1 MKNILVTV
9 TGIAIL
15 IGTLTPLKSNEPY
28 IEIEDIYDTRGVLE
42 EWQYPGK
49 YSPVNIFDNDVNTV
63 HAENSKGYHMLLKI
77 KFKQPVECDAIQVLG
92 GVATNKDIYQK
103 NNRPKDVVVYVYDN
117 KVSMGNENFFGKK
130 IESDFLNTKRKR
142 GGNHDEG
149 QANVQS

>member
-1 MKNILVTV
+1 MKNIVIVV

-28 IEIEDIYDTRGVLE
+28 IEIEDIYDTHGVLE

-103 NNRPKDVVVYVYDN
+103 NNRPKDVVVYVYDTD
-117 KVSMGNENFFGKK
+117 
-130 IESDFLNTKRKR
+130 ESFLK
-142 GGNHDEG
+142 
-149 QANVQS
+149 

>member
-9 TGIAIL
+9 TGIAML

-63 HAENSKGYHMLLKI
+63 HAENSEGDYMLLRMR
-77 KFKQPVECDAIQVLG
+77 FKQTIECDEIQVLG
-92 GVATNKDIYQK
+92 GVA
-103 NNRPKDVVVYVYDN
+103 V
-117 KVSMGNENFFGKK
+117 
-130 IESDFLNTKRKR
+130 NTEF
-142 GGNHDEG
+142 HHILLS
-149 QANVQS
+149 A